1 MNFIWRTKKQEN
13 KQPNILQPSEEWA
26 DLRIDNNRKNNM
38 NALNIFLAV
47 IAACIGGLVFAVNMF
62 PKSDDD
68 FDGMA

>member
-47 IAACIGGLVFAVNMF
+47 IAVCIGGLVFAVNMF
-62 PKSDDD
+62 PKSNDD
-68 FDGMA
+68 FDDMA

>member
-1 MNFIWRTKKQEN
+1 
-13 KQPNILQPSEEWA
+13 
-26 DLRIDNNRKNNM
+26 M

-47 IAACIGGLVFAVNMF
+47 IAVCIGGLVFAVNMF